1 MNNLTLV
8 LLSTACL
15 LGSACKGKGGD
26 DKAAVG
32 SGSASGDKAAAPGS
46 ELPVECD
53 EYKAAVAAIAKC
65 DKLPQATRDAL
76 KDAYEQMSRGWASIP
91 ADRKATLVPV
101 CKAATDGLK
110 QAGAACN

>member
-1 MNNLTLV
+1 MKNLTLV
-8 LLSTACL
+8 LLATVCL
-15 LGSACKGKGGD
+15 FGAACKGKGGD
-26 DKAAVG
+26 DKTAG
-32 SGSASGDKAAAPGS
+32 SSSGSGDKAAAPGN
-46 ELPVECD
+46 EIPVECE

-91 ADRKATLVPV
+91 ADRKATLVPM